1 MKETV
6 AALEGVGKIGAYKDR
21 VKCEILQRDILYIE
35 AIDSSVEVIL
45 QEGRYRKESSLTE
58 LEKKLDDKVFFRI
71 NRQCIVNMAQIEKYE
86 KGIVFI
92 DNKKKKVSQRRKKEF
107 ITAYREYMAWR

>member
-1 MKETV
+1 M
-6 AALEGVGKIGAYKDR
+6 
-21 VKCEILQRDILYIE
+21 
-35 AIDSSVEVIL
+35 IL

-92 DNKKKKVSQRRKKEF
+92 DIKRKKCLKEKK
-107 ITAYREYMAWR
+107 RNL

>member
-1 MKETV
+1 MIKCFFVSTGS
-6 AALEGVGKIGAYKDR
+6 AL
-21 VKCEILQRDILYIE
+21 
-35 AIDSSVEVIL
+35 
-45 QEGRYRKESSLTE
+45 
-58 LEKKLDDKVFFRI
+58 
-71 NRQCIVNMAQIEKYE
+71 KYE